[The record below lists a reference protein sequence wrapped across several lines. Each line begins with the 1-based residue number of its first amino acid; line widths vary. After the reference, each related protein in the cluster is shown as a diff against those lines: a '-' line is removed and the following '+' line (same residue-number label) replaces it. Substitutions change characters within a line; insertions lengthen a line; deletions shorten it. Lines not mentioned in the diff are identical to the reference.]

1 MKTVLLIE
9 DNKDIRENTYE
20 ILTLEGYDVIASA
33 NGING
38 LALAKENLPDIILCD
53 IWMPGLNGYEVFEN
67 LKKDTNTLNIPFI
80 FLTASADKNEVET
93 GLGMGA
99 NGYIR
104 KPIEHDTLINEIEL
118 CLNALI

>member
-1 MKTVLLIE
+1 MKTVLIIE
-9 DNKDIRENTYE
+9 DNKDIRENTCE
-20 ILTLEGYDVIASA
+20 ILLLEGYGIISAA
-33 NGING
+33 NGITG

-53 IWMPGLNGYEVFEN
+53 IWMPGMNGYEVFEN
-67 LKKDTNTLNIPFI
+67 LKKDAKTLKIPFI

-104 KPIEHDTLINEIEL
+104 KPFEHDELIYEIER
-118 CLNALI
+118 CLNS